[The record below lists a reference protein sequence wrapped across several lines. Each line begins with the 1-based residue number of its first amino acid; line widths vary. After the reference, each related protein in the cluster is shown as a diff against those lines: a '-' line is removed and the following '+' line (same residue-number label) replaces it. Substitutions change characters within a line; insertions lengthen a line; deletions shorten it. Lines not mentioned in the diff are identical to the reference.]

1 MRENYNSQLAL
12 LNEKMISM
20 AMLCQQAISLAMC
33 VFTEGDVSLR
43 KEVYEKDDEI
53 DRLEREI
60 ETMCLRL
67 ILHQQPV
74 AGDLRKISAALKMIS
89 DIERI
94 GDQASDIVE
103 IAEYVAKN
111 RTENEETIKQM
122 AQSACAMVSD
132 SVKAFADGDL
142 DLARQVMASDDE
154 VDRYFHDVRSDLIE
168 LISKDNSKGEYYIDL
183 LMIAKYLERI
193 ADHATNIAEWVEFA
207 VTGQHPK
214 TV

>member
-33 VFTEGDVSLR
+33 VFTEGDAAIR
-43 KEVYEKDDEI
+43 EEVYEKDDEI

-111 RTENEETIKQM
+111 RTENEENIKQM

-154 VDRYFHDVRSDLIE
+154 VDRYFYDVRSDLIE

>member
-12 LNEKMISM
+12 LSEKMNSM

-33 VFTEGDVSLR
+33 VFTDGDVALCR
-43 KEVYEKDDEI
+43 EVFEKDDEI

-74 AGDLRKISAALKMIS
+74 AGDLRRISAALKMIS

-94 GDQASDIVE
+94 GDQASDIAE
-103 IAEYVAKN
+103 IAKFVTAN
-111 RTENEETIKQM
+111 RTEDEEIIKQM
-122 AQSACAMVSD
+122 AHSACAMVSD
-132 SVKAFADGDL
+132 AVKAFADGDL
-142 DLARQVMASDDE
+142 QLARRVMDSDDE
-154 VDRYFHDVRSDLIE
+154 VDRYFDDVRSYIIE
-168 LISKDNSKGEYYIDL
+168 HISADNSRGEYYIDL